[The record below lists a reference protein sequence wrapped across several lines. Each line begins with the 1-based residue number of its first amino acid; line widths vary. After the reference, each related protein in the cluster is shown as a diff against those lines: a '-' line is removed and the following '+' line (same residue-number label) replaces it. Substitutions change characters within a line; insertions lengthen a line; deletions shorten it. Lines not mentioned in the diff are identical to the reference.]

1 MGEVKQAVTVHVKFG
16 DVEQTFTG
24 SVEDVWLS
32 LNRFFGEFLPSFDVA
47 KRLVLNVDLQ
57 KLVKECEG
65 IIAFSK
71 EGSNLLVSRNRLTDN
86 ETLALLL
93 LAKYVG
99 CQLGLVDG
107 DAVSKEELQAK
118 LGKSG
123 KIASTRLGELVKSD
137 MAVKTADDKFRITIF
152 GVVQMQKDIIPKIKA
167 KIGG

>member
-1 MGEVKQAVTVHVKFG
+1 
-16 DVEQTFTG
+16 
-24 SVEDVWLS
+24 
-32 LNRFFGEFLPSFDVA
+32 
-47 KRLVLNVDLQ
+47 VLNVDLQ